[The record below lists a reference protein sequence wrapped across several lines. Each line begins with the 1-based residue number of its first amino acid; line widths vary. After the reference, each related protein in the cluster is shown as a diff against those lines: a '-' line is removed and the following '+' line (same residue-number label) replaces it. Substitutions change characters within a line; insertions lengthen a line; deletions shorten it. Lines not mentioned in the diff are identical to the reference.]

1 MTRKFPLVFTLSL
14 GISFFLL
21 LGFLGR
27 GGYLHNQELKKEIEQ
42 KKYQT
47 QVLGLQ
53 VESLSRQKKEALSQD
68 ALKDAAFKYGYQKE
82 GEQVFY
88 FSFDDQDADIPMQKQ
103 HIMVETKY
111 FTGIR
116 PIYIFSIAL
125 AISTL
130 ITVCFY
136 LIEKKR
142 KGKGT

>member
-88 FSFDDQDADIPMQKQ
+88 FSFDDQDADITMQKP

-116 PIYIFSIAL
+116 QIYIFSIAL